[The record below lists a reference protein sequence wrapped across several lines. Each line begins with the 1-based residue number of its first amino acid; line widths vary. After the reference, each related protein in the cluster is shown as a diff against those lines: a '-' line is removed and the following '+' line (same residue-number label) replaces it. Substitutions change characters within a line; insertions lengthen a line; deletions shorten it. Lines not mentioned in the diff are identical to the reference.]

1 MLVLC
6 FMDETRNNAG
16 CNYNL
21 ILGCNMLTRREVEKH
36 EILLF
41 DAFENIGIDHVQDIL
56 RLDLDT
62 LREFHSYLGGYISR
76 LEREELN
83 SKSNLNK

>member
-1 MLVLC
+1 MVVLC
-6 FMDETRNNAG
+6 FMDETQNNAG

-21 ILGCNMLTRREVEKH
+21 ILGCDMLTKREVEKH

-41 DAFENIGIDHVQDIL
+41 DAFEDIGISHVQDIL

-62 LREFHSYLGGYISR
+62 LREFHSYLGSYISR

-83 SKSNLNK
+83 NSISK